1 MAKITIACLN
11 DSQTLNCV
19 AIIFF
24 VSILSF
30 VLQTTIDWSTAIQK
44 GVLSD
49 LSIEFFSD
57 GLHHPNE
64 WKTRISRMNENL
76 PVTKNTQFIN
86 RLNAYPKKI
95 QINNQTKSND
105 RIDSSMCI
113 AKHIYIFL
121 WVKICPHTVISFFS
135 FLLHYVT
142 RLTTESPN
150 II

>member
-1 MAKITIACLN
+1 MSVVVVFFFTLSWSNHVRSFKEMAKITIACLN

-19 AIIFF
+19 EIIFF

-113 AKHIYIFL
+113 AKHIYFPL
-121 WVKICPHTVISFFS
+121 S
-135 FLLHYVT
+135 
-142 RLTTESPN
+142 
-150 II
+150 